1 MKGYFLTPNLLQSSL
16 ILFPT
21 AEHIL
26 ETSFQGREVSKDYA
40 IKWYLNPKSRRYPI
54 IKVKKYPLYPF

>member
-21 AEHIL
+21 AVHIL

-40 IKWYLNPKSRRYPI
+40 IK
-54 IKVKKYPLYPF
+54 